1 MVDIKRL
8 TVNTDD
14 ERKQWVQML
23 VDIKDYHYDM
33 ADRFESEEII
43 GDTDMDK
50 VVIIHRAWAK
60 AILDAVDLID
70 MWQIEEEDEIKRV
83 DG

>member
-1 MVDIKRL
+1 MAVDIKRL

-14 ERKQWVQML
+14 ERKQWVKLL

-33 ADRFESEEII
+33 ADRFESTIT
-43 GDTDMDK
+43 DTEMDK
-50 VVIIHRAWAK
+50 VVLIHRAWAK
-60 AILDAVDLID
+60 AILDAVDLVD
-70 MWQIEEEDEIKRV
+70 MWQIKEEDEIKRV

>member
-1 MVDIKRL
+1 MTVDIKRL
-8 TVNTDD
+8 TVNTDE
-14 ERKQWVQML
+14 ERKQWVQIL

-33 ADRFESEEII
+33 ADMFEQAEVK
-43 GDTDMDK
+43 TNMDK
-50 VVIIHRAWAK
+50 VVTTHRAWAK
-60 AILDAVDLID
+60 AVLDAVDLID

>member
-1 MVDIKRL
+1 MTVDIKRL

-14 ERKQWVQML
+14 ERKQWVQIL

-33 ADRFESEEII
+33 ADMFEQNESE
-43 GDTDMDK
+43 TDMGK
-50 VVIIHRAWAK
+50 VVTTHRAWAK
-60 AILDAVDLID
+60 AVLDAVDLID